1 MCSLFLIGCN
11 HSKNNESVN
20 FPTDDNGYPIGNIAM
35 INGKEI
41 SLDNFSLKSD
51 YINELNIEFDKESVV
66 EVILPRSTPINI
78 WSIEEKENIDLISYE
93 KKAIKY

>member
-1 MCSLFLIGCN
+1 
-11 HSKNNESVN
+11 
-20 FPTDDNGYPIGNIAM
+20 M